1 MTEHFYD
8 TMSEIL
14 TSKDGTHGLWVGGFG
29 AASNFENLAQKG
41 IKTVISFGDPGES
54 LNWQTEA
61 LAAIGATHTKI
72 EL

>member
-8 TMSEIL
+8 TMSEIIP
-14 TSKDGTHGLWVGGFG
+14 TKIGTHGLWVGGFG
-29 AASNFENLAQKG
+29 AASNFDSLLQKG
-41 IKTVISFGDPGES
+41 IKTVISFGDPGEC

-61 LAAIGATHTKI
+61 LAAIGAIHTKI